1 MNSGTISEYL
11 IFYSENRT
19 MLEVLNPSNPSNL
32 STLTEEMLDCTNC
45 TFDPLPALSKVI
57 LTIKKV
63 YFEKNVPY
71 SFRVLAVDKGDK
83 NSYSNLVGYVAN
95 PTIQVD

>member
-1 MNSGTISEYL
+1 
-11 IFYSENRT
+11 
-19 MLEVLNPSNPSNL
+19 MLEDLSPLNPTNL
-32 STLTEEMLDCTNC
+32 STVTDEMLDCKNC
-45 TFDPLPALSKVI
+45 TLDPLPALSKVM

-63 YFEKNVPY
+63 YFEKNAPY

-83 NSYSNLVGYVAN
+83 NSYSNMVGYVAN